1 MMLVQLF
8 NGISKQELFKQNFQ
22 FFSWENKEETVYTKQ
37 IFKRNS
43 FSKYT
48 EICEGFAAFKVP
60 VENAFIYGNKFP
72 E

>member
-1 MMLVQLF
+1 MVFQNKNFL
-8 NGISKQELFKQNFQ
+8 SKIFS
-22 FFSWENKEETVYTKQ
+22 FSWENKEEAVYTKQ

-48 EICEGFAAFKVP
+48 EICEGFTAFKVP